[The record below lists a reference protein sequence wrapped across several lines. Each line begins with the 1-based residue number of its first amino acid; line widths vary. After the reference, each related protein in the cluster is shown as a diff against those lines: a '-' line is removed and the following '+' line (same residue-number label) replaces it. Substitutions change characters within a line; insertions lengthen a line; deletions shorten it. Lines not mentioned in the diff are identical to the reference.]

1 MFRFKIGLILGF
13 AAGWLVATGRAA
25 EMIDQLRARL
35 DGRPGPDRAAPLD
48 DNGGVYDFPV
58 RATQ

>member
-25 EMIDQLRARL
+25 EMVDQLRARL
-35 DGRPGPDRAAPLD
+35 DRRPSPGTPID
-48 DNGGVYDFPV
+48 DAGGVYDFPV

>member
-25 EMIDQLRARL
+25 EMVDQLRARL
-35 DGRPGPDRAAPLD
+35 DRRPSPDGTVLD
-48 DNGGVYDFPV
+48 DAAASTTS
-58 RATQ
+58 R

>member
-1 MFRFKIGLILGF
+1 MFRFKFGLILGF

-25 EMIDQLRARL
+25 EMVDQLRARL
-35 DGRPGPDRAAPLD
+35 DRRPSPDGTVLD
-48 DNGGVYDFPV
+48 DAGGVYDFPV